1 MKTYEDGMIEAA
13 QIINKIYSLSD
24 KERDILFGNKGFSAL
39 LASSQN
45 ILSYKDIM
53 ERKDELIH
61 KYVEV
66 GDVLRRDGVEY
77 VVSYVSPNNKF
88 DIITVNG
95 PLKGSTMK
103 DLDFDVFGAERTE
116 DKLYKID
123 LRRYSWE

>member
-24 KERDILFGNKGFSAL
+24 KERNILFGNRGFSAI
-39 LASSQN
+39 LASSKD

-66 GDVLRRDGVEY
+66 GDVLKRDVIEY
-77 VVSYVSPNNKF
+77 VVTYVSPNNKF
-88 DIITVNG
+88 DVITMNG
-95 PLKGSTMK
+95 PLKGRTMK
-103 DLDFDVFGAERTE
+103 DLDFDAFGAERTE

>member
-1 MKTYEDGMIEAA
+1 VKTYEDGMIEAA

-24 KERDILFGNKGFSAL
+24 KERNILFGNKGFSAL

-53 ERKDELIH
+53 EKKDELIQ

-66 GDVLRRDGVEY
+66 GDVLIRDGIEY
-77 VVSYVSPNNKF
+77 VVTYVSLNNKF
-88 DIITVNG
+88 DVITING
-95 PLKGSTMK
+95 PLKGSTLK
-103 DLDFDVFGAERTE
+103 DLDFDAFGAERTE
-116 DKLYKID
+116 DKIYKID